1 MKKVKYSLNSLLAK
15 IYAGCLVLLGFG
27 CESSSE
33 PCMYG
38 TPTGDFE
45 IKGMVT
51 SEDDQA
57 VPDATVRVTKPD
69 MPSGIY
75 SIETTKTDKDG
86 KYTLK
91 GVDFPTDMK
100 VVCIPDNPML
110 EADSTIVELDY
121 KKDPKDKNTWN
132 RGHAEATVDFRLK
145 KR

>member
-1 MKKVKYSLNSLLAK
+1 
-15 IYAGCLVLLGFG
+15 
-27 CESSSE
+27 
-33 PCMYG
+33 CMYG

-69 MPSGIY
+69 MPSGTY